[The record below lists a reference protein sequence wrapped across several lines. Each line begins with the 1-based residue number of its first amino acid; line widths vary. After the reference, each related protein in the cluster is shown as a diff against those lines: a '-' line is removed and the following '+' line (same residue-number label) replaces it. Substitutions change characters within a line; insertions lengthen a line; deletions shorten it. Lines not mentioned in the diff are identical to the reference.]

1 MGWGNQAFLTRV
13 REKMHHLVVPYFRD
27 TYTILPSALGEQVV
41 SQGAAILAAQSL
53 GASPTR
59 SN

>member
-1 MGWGNQAFLTRV
+1 
-13 REKMHHLVVPYFRD
+13 MHHLVVPYFRD
-27 TYTILPSALGEQVV
+27 TYRIVPSALGEQVV

-53 GASPTR
+53 EGSSPR